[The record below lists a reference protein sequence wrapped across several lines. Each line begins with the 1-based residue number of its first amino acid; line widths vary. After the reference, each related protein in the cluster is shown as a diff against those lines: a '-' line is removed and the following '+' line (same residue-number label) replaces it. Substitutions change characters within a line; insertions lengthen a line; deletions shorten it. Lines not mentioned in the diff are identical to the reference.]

1 MALNIRKITA
11 DLPPR
16 IIIHGQEGVG
26 KTSIAAK
33 FPNPIF
39 IRTED
44 GCPVGVEMQTFPL
57 CASFDA
63 VRNSLVELA
72 TEEHDLKTVVIDS
85 ADPLEAL
92 IWKDVCDT
100 NKWSSIETP
109 GYGKGYV
116 EADQWWKEITAALDH
131 LRLERGMTALIL
143 AHSSVERIEDPRV
156 PSYTSYQI
164 RLHKRGRGIMQDW
177 ADAIGFLAHD
187 INVTSEEQGF
197 NKKRNRADGG
207 STRWIHW
214 EARPSFTA
222 KNRYGLAAKMM
233 VAKDFDYGATLAPQL
248 PASAGSR

>member
-1 MALNIRKITA
+1 MALNVQTITA
-11 DLPPR
+11 DLPSR

-26 KTSIAAK
+26 KTSIAAR
-33 FPNPIF
+33 FPNPVF

-44 GCPVGVEMQTFPL
+44 GCPVGVEMQTFPF
-57 CASFDA
+57 CETYEA
-63 VRNSLVELA
+63 VKAALIDLA
-72 TEEHDLKTVVIDS
+72 QEEHDFQTVVIDS

-92 IWKDVCDT
+92 IWQDVCTT
-100 NKWSSIETP
+100 NKWSSIEAP

-116 EADQWWKEITAALDH
+116 EADNWWKEITAALDY
-131 LRLERGMTALIL
+131 LRRERGMTALIL
-143 AHSSVERIEDPRV
+143 AHSNVERIEDPRV

-187 INVTSEEQGF
+187 INVTAEEQGF

-222 KNRYGLAAKMM
+222 KSRYSLPPKMM
-233 VAKDFDYGATLAPQL
+233 VAKDFDFAGQLGPHLPQ
-248 PASAGSR
+248 AGDH